1 MGPSGGVETPVNFVQ
16 TASLAPAVLIRVAPC
31 LVLSHASLEFPG
43 RSESERAGNSK
54 KKNCANITSIEA
66 ATAVIRRG
74 QHSLDATL
82 NTSRL
87 SGSLLLASSCAVRLS
102 SIEDSASS
110 TYLCL
115 HALLQN
121 KNHEPASASQGSGY
135 PVRPR
140 QDTLTS
146 RVAFPPRLPD
156 WPNPR

>member
-43 RSESERAGNSK
+43 RSESERAGNN

-87 SGSLLLASSCAVRLS
+87 SDSLLLASSWAVRLS
-102 SIEDSASS
+102 SIEDSASG

-135 PVRPR
+135 PARPR
-140 QDTLTS
+140 QDTTC
-146 RVAFPPRLPD
+146 PHPD
-156 WPNPR
+156 QQGYLSSASP